1 MHNDNF
7 ASQASDTPIVHAN
20 PDPSDRVDGQLDPQ
34 EFSFGDRAS
43 YGHGA
48 YQDVEYEEGSTD
60 GNYPIFTK
68 EEGHMESTGSGKEGV
83 QDGKMAPYYY
93 PRSHHVDIP
102 GPVLTIAS
110 FSAGNPIPLQH
121 PDHFPSSKDCTMAL
135 PDSDYYLGY
144 AGVPSIILTMNSFS
158 NDDTVPPQQ
167 PNHTPFD
174 KAGAQDT
181 GMPSDPSYYPG
192 YADVPSPVVIVDT
205 FSNGNIDPL
214 PQPNY
219 SQDYSQEQS
228 MNTMPRLNGQP
239 SLPVELARTS
249 QGVHSSDNNLDND
262 IDTLQHVCT
271 ESSSYNNDPTPVNQS
286 IQEKAMQKQ
295 EPADINVAM
304 NVPLKDKADKAEA
317 DEDEK
322 QGKQTPLQI
331 EEEDTEDLGFPTLPP
346 QFCNE
351 NISDPQADV
360 PNSHIYPCD
369 AASRSSIANHIT
381 VYEGEHG
388 FNNTPMHDVTCDA
401 FFDMLSSPPPS
412 PDAPVVDHPHQ
423 PDVGEDSSVLLEG
436 GFDHHGHD
444 VTKDPGVDNNY
455 QGFIDHH
462 CAFCN
467 HDAVNH
473 PGSGAPSDLNQES
486 QDSPHHTGLHGTDA
500 GNEQGVSEDHHHP
513 YQVNTIDKMQIDD
526 GLYKSVNDNTGPE
539 DFETPNPHVNTT
551 LNL

>member
-7 ASQASDTPIVHAN
+7 ASQASDTPVVHAN

-60 GNYPIFTK
+60 GNYPIFTE

-93 PRSHHVDIP
+93 PRSRHIDVP
-102 GPVLTIAS
+102 GPVLTAIPFH
-110 FSAGNPIPLQH
+110 FSIQTTFLLARTVQQH
-121 PDHFPSSKDCTMAL
+121 F
-135 PDSDYYLGY
+135 
-144 AGVPSIILTMNSFS
+144 LTPTTIWAMPVS
-158 NDDTVPPQQ
+158 Q

-181 GMPSDPSYYPG
+181 GMPSDPDYYPG
-192 YADVPSPVVIVDT
+192 YADVPSPVVISD
-205 FSNGNIDPL
+205 
-214 PQPNY
+214 
-219 SQDYSQEQS
+219 
-228 MNTMPRLNGQP
+228 
-239 SLPVELARTS
+239 ELARTS
-249 QGVHSSDNNLDND
+249 QGVRFSDNNLDND
-262 IDTLQHVCT
+262 IDTLRHVCT
-271 ESSSYNNDPTPVNQS
+271 ESSSYNDDPTPVNQL

-304 NVPLKDKADKAEA
+304 DVPLKDKADKAEA

-322 QGKQTPLQI
+322 QGKQSHPAI
-331 EEEDTEDLGFPTLPP
+331 EEEDTEDLGFSTLPP

-369 AASRSSIANHIT
+369 AASS
-381 VYEGEHG
+381 EGTESYYSQS
-388 FNNTPMHDVTCDA
+388 N
-401 FFDMLSSPPPS
+401 S
-412 PDAPVVDHPHQ
+412 
-423 PDVGEDSSVLLEG
+423 EDSSVLLEG
-436 GFDHHGHD
+436 GFDYHSHD
-444 VTKDPGVDNNY
+444 VTKDPG
-455 QGFIDHH
+455 
-462 CAFCN
+462 AFCD

-473 PGSGAPSDLNQES
+473 PGSGAPGDLNQES
-486 QDSPHHTGLHGTDA
+486 QDSSHHTGLHGTDA

-513 YQVNTIDKMQIDD
+513 YQVNTIDKMQIND
-526 GLYKSVNDNTGPE
+526 GLYKFVNDNTGPE